1 MCSDCRAEH
10 GAQEGSDA
18 GILAA
23 TRGKGAG
30 ILPPGRARAA
40 RRARPLTGLLALL
53 CPLLCLGPIALASI
67 AGTGMV
73 RSLGGAPWALG
84 AASIA
89 AAVALCA
96 CGMRPGHAQRRHDG
110 ESVPCPWASE

>member
-1 MCSDCRAEH
+1 MAHKREAMPGSWPQRAARAQASRH
-10 GAQEGSDA
+10 QGA
-18 GILAA
+18 
-23 TRGKGAG
+23 RG
-30 ILPPGRARAA
+30 AA

-96 CGMRPGHAQRRHDG
+96 RGMRPGHAQRRHDG